1 MVAVARTL
9 DRYQQFG
16 EWLRGTRDAI
26 GITQKELSLKMGR
39 PHSFIGK
46 VETAQRRLDIIEFE
60 QLAEALGVSP
70 LKLYERFFR
79 ARP

>member
-1 MVAVARTL
+1 
-9 DRYQQFG
+9 
-16 EWLRGTRDAI
+16 
-26 GITQKELSLKMGR
+26 MGR